1 MHILLV
7 PSEYPTPDHKLGGIF
22 TYEQEKFLSKKNKLG
37 VIYIYLFSINKIFS
51 SLLVKC
57 MRLQKINKKKY
68 IFYFPRL
75 PFFKLINYQVH
86 YLFFLFAFK
95 KYIKINGIPDLL
107 HVHFTE
113 FSIVTAYKIK
123 KKYNIPY
130 ILTEHSTDFLDGK
143 HEKSYKKGSVI
154 YKKIFLALKNSKK
167 IICVSSY
174 LKKKIKKYYNLKDEK
189 FKIIAN
195 LSLDIGLKFKKN
207 NDIIFVGTLEKRKNP
222 FLLLKAFKKI
232 YKKKINMKI
241 VGDGPLKIDIE
252 RYIKKNNL
260 SKHVKL
266 FSNLERKSVLKMIG
280 SSKVLVLPSYYET
293 FGVVIIEAF
302 SMGVPVVMTDSYG
315 VRDLNNINCSIM
327 VKNNKLN
334 TLAQAIEKV
343 LKNTRKYDSNK
354 IRNFYKKN
362 FSSKIIINR
371 IQKLYRF

>member
-1 MHILLV
+1 M
-7 PSEYPTPDHKLGGIF
+7 
-22 TYEQEKFLSKKNKLG
+22 
-37 VIYIYLFSINKIFS
+37 
-51 SLLVKC
+51 
-57 MRLQKINKKKY
+57 
-68 IFYFPRL
+68 
-75 PFFKLINYQVH
+75 
-86 YLFFLFAFK
+86 
-95 KYIKINGIPDLL
+95 
-107 HVHFTE
+107 
-113 FSIVTAYKIK
+113 
-123 KKYNIPY
+123 
-130 ILTEHSTDFLDGK
+130 
-143 HEKSYKKGSVI
+143 
-154 YKKIFLALKNSKK
+154 
-167 IICVSSY
+167 
-174 LKKKIKKYYNLKDEK
+174 KDEK

-195 LSLDIGLKFKKN
+195 LSLDLGLEFKKN

-241 VGDGPLKIDIE
+241 VGDGPLRIDIE
-252 RYIKKNNL
+252 SYIKKNNL

-266 FSNLERKSVLKMIG
+266 FSNLKRKSVLKMIG

-334 TLAQAIEKV
+334 SLAQAIEKI
-343 LKNTRKYDSNK
+343 LNNTRKYDSNK

>member
-7 PSEYPTPDHKLGGIF
+7 PSEYPTSDHKLGGIF

-51 SLLVKC
+51 SLLLNC

-113 FSIVTAYKIK
+113 FSIITAYKIK

-143 HEKSYKKGSVI
+143 HEKGYTKGSLV

-167 IICVSSY
+167 IICVSNY

-195 LSLDIGLKFKKN
+195 LSLDLGLEFKKN

-241 VGDGPLKIDIE
+241 VGDGPLRIDIE
-252 RYIKKNNL
+252 SYIKKNNL

-266 FSNLERKSVLKMIG
+266 FSNLKRKSVLKMIG

-302 SMGVPVVMTDSYG
+302 SMGVPVVMTDS
-315 VRDLNNINCSIM
+315 
-327 VKNNKLN
+327 
-334 TLAQAIEKV
+334 LAQAIEKI
-343 LKNTRKYDSNK
+343 LNNTRKYDSNK